1 MNDSQKTEKKVHRD
15 KRQRWS
21 QRKKSFFNKA
31 SIRQQLYTIYFV
43 AVVVP
48 ILLIGFFLVGNTYRI
63 LVDYHSDL
71 LESDNQRVRNIL
83 YEITAQIYNISEE
96 ITFHNDIQKVLT
108 GRYGERSW
116 YYNAIDSVSVLD
128 SYENNYTE
136 LQEVLIYTDNPY
148 VEDYKQFMRITPEI
162 REQDWYQKAA
172 GQSAVFWTEMR
183 REDKYGNVYW
193 NLCLV
198 RKIPLVGTRYH
209 AVMVIKASD
218 NYLRTRID
226 TSQYET
232 MVSVE
237 DGCIF
242 YSSDRN
248 RYGEELPLKI
258 DHEEPYYQYLGKED
272 MDGKK
277 CFVSI
282 STLHPYQAESRLYIA
297 TINDEGYRSIHYI
310 QSICVAILVLAVLI
324 PGLIIY
330 FFTNYFTGRVNV
342 LRQEMHK
349 ASNQDYEL
357 IPSFQGNDE
366 LTEAFGDLQV
376 MVQNIKEQEAKIY
389 STQINEQELMI
400 QQQSMEFKMLASQ
413 INPHFLYNTLET
425 IRMKAFTAGDR
436 EVATAIKLL
445 GKSMRYVLENTG
457 TTFTTLGAEIAHVE
471 NYIQIQK
478 LRFENRINY
487 EVDVAQDVDVSQ
499 YMVLP
504 LLLQPVVEN
513 AIIHGLEDDEREGHI
528 VIRVFRRI
536 QKEGEVLLVEVEDNG
551 GGMDGATLE
560 KLRQD
565 IEIKDMSRSKSIG
578 LYNINQRIK
587 LNYGEAFGVTIFS
600 EEGKGTV
607 VRLQFPLERM
617 KKDTFF
623 I

>member
-1 MNDSQKTEKKVHRD
+1 MSDFHKQKKNG
-15 KRQRWS
+15 
-21 QRKKSFFNKA
+21 SFWNRNLFSRV
-31 SIRQQLYTIYFV
+31 SIRQQLYLIYIA

-71 LESDNQRVRNIL
+71 LESDNLRVRNIL

-96 ITFHNDIQKVLT
+96 ITFHEDIQQVLT
-108 GRYGERSW
+108 GRYGEKEW
-116 YYNAIDSVSVLD
+116 YYEAVDSVSVLD

-136 LQEVLIYTDNPY
+136 IQEVLIYTDNPY
-148 VEDYKQFMRITPEI
+148 AEDYKQLRRITPQI
-162 REQDWYQKAA
+162 RGEDWYQKAVS
-172 GQSAVFWTEMR
+172 QSAVFWTEMQR
-183 REDKYGNVYW
+183 QDMYGNVYW

-198 RKIPLVGTRYH
+198 RKIPLVGTRYK
-209 AVMVIKASD
+209 AIMVIKVSD

-226 TSQYET
+226 TSQYEN

-237 DGCIF
+237 DGSIF
-242 YSSDRN
+242 YSSDRG
-248 RYGEELPLKI
+248 RYGEELPLNI
-258 DHEEPYYQYLGKED
+258 DHEETYYQYIGREDMNGKE
-272 MDGKK
+272 

-282 STLHPYQAESRLYIA
+282 STLHPYQSESRLYIA
-297 TINDEGYRSIHYI
+297 TINEEGY
-310 QSICVAILVLAVLI
+310 QSIRYVQGICMAILVLAILI

-330 FFTNYFTGRVNV
+330 FFTRYFTGRVNV

-357 IPSFQGNDE
+357 IPVFQGNDE

-376 MVQNIKEQEAKIY
+376 MVQKIKEQEAKIY
-389 STQINEQELMI
+389 RTQINEKELMI
-400 QQQSMEFKMLASQ
+400 QQQSMEFKMLSSQ

-457 TTFTTLGAEIAHVE
+457 TTFTTLGAEIEHVE

-478 LRFENRINY
+478 LRFGSRINY
-487 EVDVAQDVDVSQ
+487 ETEIAENVEVDQ
-499 YMVLP
+499 YKILP

-528 VIRVFRRI
+528 VIRVMRRI
-536 QKEGEVLLVEVEDNG
+536 RQEGETLMVEVEDDG
-551 GGMDGATLE
+551 GGMEEETLQR
-560 KLRQD
+560 LREE
-565 IEIKDMSRSKSIG
+565 IEIRDMSRSKSIG

-587 LNYGEAFGVTIFS
+587 LHYGRESGVSIDS
-600 EEGKGTV
+600 ERGMGTT
-607 VRLQFPLERM
+607 VRLQFPVEIM
-617 KKDTFF
+617 KKDS
-623 I
+623 IYI